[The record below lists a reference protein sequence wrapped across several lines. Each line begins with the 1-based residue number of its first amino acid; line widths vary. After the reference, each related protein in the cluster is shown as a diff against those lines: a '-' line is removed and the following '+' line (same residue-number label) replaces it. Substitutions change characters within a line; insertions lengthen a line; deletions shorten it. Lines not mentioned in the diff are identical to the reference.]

1 MIGILPETDLKSYCE
16 ETPILRKETILFVIG
31 SLEIGGAEKQLV
43 MLLTGL
49 KRMGC
54 SCHVFALQG
63 NGPLQRC
70 LADLGVPVYSAGL
83 KKGDV
88 RKAPWKLIPAQFKL
102 IRLVQWLK
110 PRVVHSFL
118 PLVAFMGALAGRLNR
133 VPLVITSR
141 RALGT
146 HQDRFAVLR
155 PVDLAANFLS
165 HRVTVNS
172 RAVWNDT
179 VSRDHID
186 EAKLVLI
193 YNGIDPE
200 PFKTAHATREA
211 VRKALRLQ
219 PNEKVVIVIANFIP
233 YKGHLDLIKAARQ
246 VIDRIPDTKFLLVG
260 EDRGIQKDV
269 ERQAQ
274 DLGISERVVFMGQR
288 FDIPE
293 LLGASDLSV
302 LPSHEEG
309 FSNVILES
317 MAAGLPVVATRVG
330 GNAEAVID
338 GVTGWLVPPR
348 NHEEMAIKIV
358 DLLSNPIRA
367 KSWGK
372 EGRRRIAGLF
382 TIDRMVKKHL
392 NLYGLAT
399 HSK

>member
-1 MIGILPETDLKSYCE
+1 
-16 ETPILRKETILFVIG
+16 
-31 SLEIGGAEKQLV
+31 
-43 MLLTGL
+43 
-49 KRMGC
+49 
-54 SCHVFALQG
+54 
-63 NGPLQRC
+63 
-70 LADLGVPVYSAGL
+70 
-83 KKGDV
+83 
-88 RKAPWKLIPAQFKL
+88 
-102 IRLVQWLK
+102 
-110 PRVVHSFL
+110 
-118 PLVAFMGALAGRLNR
+118 MGALAGRLNR